1 MSVGSRTS
9 CRSGARSRPGASPA
23 AAPAI
28 SVSSPAPFDGR
39 ARWRC
44 WLRSPNEKEPRPAMK
59 IILMDDV
66 PSLGRRGDVRD
77 VSDGY
82 ARNYLLPHKLAL
94 HATAANLK
102 NLESIKARQDAAAAK
117 LTAQAQEQA
126 RAIEALHFAQARQ
139 ASDEGR
145 LFGSVGRADLAAFL
159 SQQGIEVERRRIG
172 LDEPIKTVGEFTVP
186 VRLHAEVTAQL
197 KVSVTRE

>member
-1 MSVGSRTS
+1 
-9 CRSGARSRPGASPA
+9 
-23 AAPAI
+23 
-28 SVSSPAPFDGR
+28 
-39 ARWRC
+39 
-44 WLRSPNEKEPRPAMK
+44 MK

-82 ARNYLLPHKLAL
+82 ARNYLLPHNLAL
-94 HATAANLK
+94 HATASNLK
-102 NLESIKARQDAAAAK
+102 NLEAIKARQDAAAAK

-126 RAIEALHFAQARQ
+126 RAIEALHFTQSRQ

-145 LFGSVGRADLAAFL
+145 LFGSVGKADLAAFL
-159 SQQGIEVERRRIG
+159 SQHGIEVERRRIA
-172 LDEPIKTVGEFTVP
+172 LDEPIKTLGEFSVP
-186 VRLHAEVTAQL
+186 VRLHADVTAQF

>member
-1 MSVGSRTS
+1 
-9 CRSGARSRPGASPA
+9 
-23 AAPAI
+23 
-28 SVSSPAPFDGR
+28 
-39 ARWRC
+39 
-44 WLRSPNEKEPRPAMK
+44 MK

-66 PSLGRRGDVRD
+66 PALGRRGEVRD

-94 HATAANLK
+94 HATTANLK
-102 NLESIKARQDAAAAK
+102 NLEQIKVSQDAAAAK

-126 RAIEALHFAQARQ
+126 RAIEALHFTQARQ

-145 LFGSVGRADLAAFL
+145 LFGSIGKADIAAYL
-159 SQQGIEVERRRIG
+159 SQHGVEVERRRIAM
-172 LDEPIKTVGEFTVP
+172 DEPIKSVGDFTVP
-186 VRLHAEVTAQL
+186 VRLHADVTGQL

>member
-1 MSVGSRTS
+1 
-9 CRSGARSRPGASPA
+9 
-23 AAPAI
+23 
-28 SVSSPAPFDGR
+28 
-39 ARWRC
+39 
-44 WLRSPNEKEPRPAMK
+44 MK

-66 PSLGRRGDVRD
+66 PALGRRGEVRD
-77 VSDGY
+77 VLDGY

-102 NLESIKARQDAAAAK
+102 NLEQIKASQDATAAK

-126 RAIEALHFAQARQ
+126 RAIEALHFTQARQ

-145 LFGSVGRADLAAFL
+145 LFGSIGKADIAAYL
-159 SQQGIEVERRRIG
+159 SQHGVEVERRRIAM
-172 LDEPIKTVGEFTVP
+172 DEPIKSVGDFTVP
-186 VRLHAEVTAQL
+186 VRLHADVTGQL

>member
-1 MSVGSRTS
+1 
-9 CRSGARSRPGASPA
+9 
-23 AAPAI
+23 
-28 SVSSPAPFDGR
+28 
-39 ARWRC
+39 
-44 WLRSPNEKEPRPAMK
+44 MK

-66 PSLGRRGDVRD
+66 PALGRRGEVRD

-94 HATAANLK
+94 HATTANLK
-102 NLESIKARQDAAAAK
+102 NLGQIKARQDVAAAK

-126 RAIEALHFAQARQ
+126 RAIEALHFTQARQ

-145 LFGSVGRADLAAFL
+145 LFGSIGKADIVAFL
-159 SQQGIEVERRRIG
+159 YQHGVEVERRRIA
-172 LDEPIKTVGEFTVP
+172 LDEPIKSVGDFTVP
-186 VRLHAEVTAQL
+186 VRLHADVTAQL

>member
-1 MSVGSRTS
+1 
-9 CRSGARSRPGASPA
+9 
-23 AAPAI
+23 
-28 SVSSPAPFDGR
+28 
-39 ARWRC
+39 
-44 WLRSPNEKEPRPAMK
+44 MK

-66 PSLGRRGDVRD
+66 PALGRRGEVRD

-94 HATAANLK
+94 HATTANLK
-102 NLESIKARQDAAAAK
+102 NLEQIKTSQDAAAAK

-126 RAIEALHFAQARQ
+126 RAIEALHFTQARQ

-145 LFGSVGRADLAAFL
+145 LFGSIGKADLAAFL
-159 SQQGIEVERRRIG
+159 SQHGVEVERRRIAM
-172 LDEPIKTVGEFTVP
+172 DEPIKSVGDFTVP
-186 VRLHAEVTAQL
+186 VRLHADVTAQL

>member
-1 MSVGSRTS
+1 
-9 CRSGARSRPGASPA
+9 
-23 AAPAI
+23 
-28 SVSSPAPFDGR
+28 
-39 ARWRC
+39 
-44 WLRSPNEKEPRPAMK
+44 MK

-66 PSLGRRGDVRD
+66 AALGRRGEVRD

-94 HATAANLK
+94 HATTANLK
-102 NLESIKARQDAAAAK
+102 NLEQIKARQDVAAAK

-126 RAIEALHFAQARQ
+126 RAIEALHFTQARQ

-145 LFGSVGRADLAAFL
+145 LFGSIGKADIVAFL
-159 SQQGIEVERRRIG
+159 SLHGVEVERRRIA
-172 LDEPIKTVGEFTVP
+172 LDEPIKSVGDFTVP
-186 VRLHAEVTAQL
+186 VRLHADVTAQL